1 MKNKIVMGILSIILI
16 ALVGCKGST
25 TTQPPTQQTPK
36 WTIIGYLDGNNNLD
50 VSNNGTSYVIED
62 AQNLELVGSSD
73 EVNIIVAVGSI
84 KKGGIVKYYFIE
96 HHEHELPDSLSSPVL
111 ENLGTRDMSDPTT
124 LQQFIE
130 YAVQHYP
137 AEHYALLID
146 DHGGGWRGC
155 CVDDQN
161 GSGNLMTLNQL
172 KSAIQNANVHFDLVI
187 FHACLMAQAEVG
199 YQLKDVADYMVAS
212 EFTLPM
218 QSVLN
223 APEWLDSLV
232 NRPTMTARE
241 LSMKIAEAVYN
252 AGQRL
257 QKIVHMAA
265 IDLSYMTALGA
276 DIGVLGNRIVDN
288 INGHWDEVQDAWGR
302 THYTQYDDPAFVDI
316 REFINNLKNEPNVGQ
331 NPSIRTAADNVI
343 NDLNEAVLRTYTN
356 APGLTRGGLTI
367 YFPSTQ
373 AEFQHDSAAYASID
387 FVHTNWINFLHQ
399 FIVNAGGGGG
409 GTGTVTITGN
419 LTTAGQE
426 TQFLPIAVFSHDQ
439 VLDQNDA
446 QVQANNP
453 VGLGN
458 FNLSFQ
464 IPEGYG
470 QNDYILFVFLGT
482 HCYDLDGDGQ
492 ADDIFVGFY
501 PPPDAQ
507 GNLVLTPLQ
516 GSFTGVNVDASY
528 YIQNGCGGGGKFNS
542 TEKFYKI
549 GK

>member
-1 MKNKIVMGILSIILI
+1 MRNKFVVGILGIIILAI
-16 ALVGCKGST
+16 AGCKSST
-25 TTQPPTQQTPK
+25 TGSPAPSNPS

-50 VSNNGTSYVIED
+50 ISNNGTSYVIED
-62 AQNLELVGSSD
+62 AQNLELVGSTED
-73 EVNIIVAVGSI
+73 VNIIVAVGSI

-130 YAVQHYP
+130 YAVEHYP
-137 AEHYALLID
+137 ADHYALLID

-155 CVDDQN
+155 CADDQN
-161 GSGNLMTLNQL
+161 GSGNLMSLNQL

-187 FHACLMAQAEVG
+187 FHACLMGQAEVG
-199 YQLKDVADYMVAS
+199 YQLKDIADYMVAS

-232 NRPTMTARE
+232 NRPSMSARE

-265 IDLSYMTALGA
+265 IDLNYMNALGA

-288 INGHWDEVQDAWGR
+288 VNGHWDEVRDAWGR
-302 THYTQYDDPAFVDI
+302 THYTQYDDPTFVDI

-331 NPSIRTAADNVI
+331 NPSIRNAADNVL

-373 AEFQHDSAAYASID
+373 AEFQQDSAAYASID
-387 FVHTNWINFLHQ
+387 FVHTNWINFIHQ
-399 FIVNAGGGGG
+399 FIINAGGGGG
-409 GTGTVTITGN
+409 GGTGSVTISGN
-419 LTTAGQE
+419 LTTAGGE
-426 TQFLPIAVFSHDQ
+426 TQFTPIAVFSHDQ
-439 VLDQNDA
+439 ILDQNDT
-446 QVQANNP
+446 QVQGNP
-453 VGLGN
+453 IGIGN
-458 FNLSFQ
+458 FNLTFQ
-464 IPEGYG
+464 VPEGYG
-470 QNDYILFVFLGT
+470 QGDYILFVFLGT
-482 HCYDLDGDGQ
+482 HCFDLDGDGQ
-492 ADDIFVGFY
+492 ADDVFVGFY
-501 PPPDAQ
+501 PEPDQQ
-507 GNLVLTPLQ
+507 GNIVFTNLQ
-516 GSFTGVNVDASY
+516 ESFTGVTVDANY
-528 YIQNGCGGGGKFNS
+528 YIQNGCGGKSRIFGKVHL
-542 TEKFYKI
+542 I